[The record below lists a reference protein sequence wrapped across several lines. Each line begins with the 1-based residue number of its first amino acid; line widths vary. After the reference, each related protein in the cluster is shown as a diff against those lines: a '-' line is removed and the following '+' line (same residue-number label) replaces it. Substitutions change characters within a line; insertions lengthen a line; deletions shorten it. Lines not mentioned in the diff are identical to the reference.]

1 MFIVAPEA
9 QPLNSCSIFLLLL
22 TVKDKDMG
30 EVREYLSD
38 CRHCCPGELTMI
50 LYHHRDQKELA
61 VDSHNKRHQRGT
73 KSVTGNSPILATPK
87 PFNYSDASQPS
98 RTFKNPNQ
106 QERVLGAGPV
116 STEATRNIS
125 NTDFDERRAEGLCF
139 WCEEKYVPGRQ
150 CKKKQLYRIELVE
163 EENGGGL
170 PPARAQDHRI
180 PLKDGANPVNVRP
193 IGAEEHLQHLRTA
206 FDVLRQHTLFLK
218 QK

>member
-1 MFIVAPEA
+1 MNKV
-9 QPLNSCSIFLLLL
+9 
-22 TVKDKDMG
+22 
-30 EVREYLSD
+30 
-38 CRHCCPGELTMI
+38 ELTKEYAI
-50 LYHHRDQKELA
+50 SCPLSGLKYKIQIPVGRFQPRTLQKAPSLAKLQELA

-163 EENGGGL
+163 EENGGG
-170 PPARAQDHRI
+170 
-180 PLKDGANPVNVRP
+180 
-193 IGAEEHLQHLRTA
+193 
-206 FDVLRQHTLFLK
+206 
-218 QK
+218 